1 MNAPAL
7 EVMGAMRTMWARACA
22 KPRSDASHSAHAAH
36 ETSATRAARA
46 TSRGF
51 TLVELMMVVAMVG
64 VLATLALVA
73 YKQQLNAAH
82 SGEAK
87 AVIQSIRAA
96 EEVYKAETLVYLG
109 CSAGYDGANYYPQG
123 AAGPNDKK
131 WNFRNPAHPHVGNWD
146 RLHVSTDGPVRF
158 AYAVVAGAPGTTIPP
173 MGAGWA
179 SPPTW
184 APAPAEPWYIIQ
196 ATGNLDYPSDNI
208 HSLFVASSF
217 SSEPY
222 SENEAE

>member
-7 EVMGAMRTMWARACA
+7 KVMGAMRTMWSRACA
-22 KPRSDASHSAHAAH
+22 KPRASVTSVASAA
-36 ETSATRAARA
+36 
-46 TSRGF
+46 SRGF

-96 EEVYKAETLVYLG
+96 EEVYRAETLVYLS
-109 CSAGYDGANYYPQG
+109 CSAGYDGASYYPQG
-123 AAGPNDKK
+123 AAGPNDRK
-131 WNFRNPAHPHVGNWD
+131 WNFRNPAHPHVANWD
-146 RLHVSTDGPVRF
+146 RLHVSTDTPVRF
-158 AYAVVAGAPGTTIPP
+158 AYAVVAGAPGTPIPP
-173 MGAGWA
+173 MSAEWA

-184 APAPAEPWYIIQ
+184 QASPAEPWYIIQ
-196 ATGNLDYPSDNI
+196 ATGNLDYPSDNT

-222 SENEAE
+222 SENETE